1 LSGFFRF
8 IRALEGNMAIKT
20 SAGITLKIG
29 PAHNVTYG
37 EDTAGRT
44 AAVTALKA
52 LIYKEIGEV
61 EDAGELGDEASTAD
75 FTALANRRKR
85 KVKGTFDAG
94 TQQVTL
100 GEDPTDEGQEA
111 IKVALASDSNFAV
124 MMDYGDGTADYYLV
138 QVLSFRK
145 QIGSA
150 DSIRKASVSLAIN
163 SAIYEDK
170 P

>member
-1 LSGFFRF
+1 
-8 IRALEGNMAIKT
+8 MTVKT
-20 SAGITLKIG
+20 SAGISLLLG
-29 PAHNVTYG
+29 PAHNVTYK
-37 EDTAGRT
+37 EDAAGRT

-52 LIYKEIGEV
+52 LTFTELGEV
-61 EDAGELGDEASTAD
+61 EDAGEIGDEASTAD

-94 TQQVTL
+94 TQQVVL
-100 GEDPTDEGQEA
+100 GEDPDDDGQA
-111 IKVALASDSNFAV
+111 ALKVALASDSNYAV
-124 MMDYGDGTADYYLV
+124 KMDYGDGTADYYLV

>member
-1 LSGFFRF
+1 
-8 IRALEGNMAIKT
+8 MAIKT

-37 EDTAGRT
+37 EDADGRT

-52 LIYKEIGEV
+52 LTYKEIGEV

-100 GEDPTDEGQEA
+100 GEDPADEGQEA